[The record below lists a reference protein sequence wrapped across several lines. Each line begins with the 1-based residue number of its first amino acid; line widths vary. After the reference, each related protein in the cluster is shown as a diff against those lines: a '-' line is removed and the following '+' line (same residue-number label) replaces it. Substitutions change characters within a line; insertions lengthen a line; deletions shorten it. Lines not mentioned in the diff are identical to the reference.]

1 MRPLFSWTKDR
12 EPRGGSARN
21 GVRTLLI
28 SGDGQYTRHWQS
40 IFGGQGWDLECAA
53 TLDGALQALDARRTP
68 IVVYDWQAETDED
81 WRDVVHSL
89 AGLPQRPCVLVASS
103 VIDEGLRD
111 EVVRLHGYDVLRRQ
125 ANEEEITRTI
135 NSAWFWKHR
144 DA

>member
-12 EPRGGSARN
+12 NNRVGSARD

-28 SGDGQYTRHWQS
+28 SGDGQYTQHWQR
-40 IFGGQGWDLECAA
+40 IFGEQGWELECAA
-53 TLDGALQALDARRTP
+53 NFDRALQTLNAHRTP
-68 IVVYDWQAETDED
+68 IVVYDCQTGADEE
-81 WRDVVHSL
+81 WRDVLHSL
-89 AGLPQRPCVLVASS
+89 ADLPQRPCVLVASS
-103 VIDEGLRD
+103 VINEGLRD

-125 ANEEEITRTI
+125 ANQEEITRTI